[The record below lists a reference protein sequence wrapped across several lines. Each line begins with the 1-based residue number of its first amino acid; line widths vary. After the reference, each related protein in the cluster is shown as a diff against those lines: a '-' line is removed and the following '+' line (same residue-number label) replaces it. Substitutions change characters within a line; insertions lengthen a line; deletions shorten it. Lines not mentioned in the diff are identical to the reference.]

1 MQRVVL
7 VAINQRRHRQQLL
20 LDQSIPVAVAQV
32 EMELAREQLVV
43 MAVMVEAASSLFV
56 MRAPCLR
63 VHQLN
68 HALVHTL
75 LSDSKQLPNAR
86 GMFPLE

>member
-1 MQRVVL
+1 MRLAVL
-7 VAINQRRHRQQLL
+7 VVTEVRTQLRL
-20 LDQSIPVAVAQV
+20 LPVRSTLVAAALV
-32 EMELAREQLVV
+32 EMVLQPAQLVV
-43 MAVMVEAASSLFV
+43 TAVMVEAVLSLFV

-75 LSDSKQLPNAR
+75 LSDSKPSPNAH